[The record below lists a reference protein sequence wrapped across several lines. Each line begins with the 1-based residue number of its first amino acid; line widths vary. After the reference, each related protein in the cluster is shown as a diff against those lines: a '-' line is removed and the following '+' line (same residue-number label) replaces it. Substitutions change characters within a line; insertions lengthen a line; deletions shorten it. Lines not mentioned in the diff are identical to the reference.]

1 MEIACAVCGN
11 VSAPGA
17 RFCSACGSALYE
29 PCPSCGAEQPVSAA
43 FCAACGVS
51 LQDGAQRGGGADHEE
66 RRIVSVLF
74 ADLAGSTALGEQL
87 DPEDVRE
94 LQGALFE
101 LVNTEVERFGG
112 MTEKFVGDAVLA
124 VFGIP
129 QAHEDDPERAVRAAL
144 AVQDAF
150 PKFGALIEEEH
161 AAASEGAHVGL
172 RIGVNT
178 GEVVSGREAA
188 ARGELMVSG
197 DAVNI
202 AARLQQAA
210 NPGEVLVGD
219 RTHAATTRLVEYEQ
233 RDGIAAKGKRA
244 PLGAWRAVRVA
255 PRPQRRGIAGLSA
268 PIVGR
273 DDELAVLAAV
283 AARVHHERAPQLVT
297 LFGQAGVGKSRLL
310 AEFVARLPG
319 SRLLKGRCLP
329 YGDGITYW
337 PLGEVA
343 KAHAGVFETDSVDVV
358 LGKLRAAVSAIVS
371 GPQAESVAE
380 AIAWTVGLGL
390 PGAAQGDPAASEIRT
405 RLYSAWARYV
415 TALGREQPTVIAIED
430 IHWASAP
437 LLDLVDHLAGALQ
450 DTAVVIVCPARPE
463 LLEIRPDWGAGKQNA
478 IALNLAPL
486 SQAAS
491 RRLVGEL
498 LDADRVFENAREQIL
513 ERADGNPFFLE
524 EILRMLI
531 EEGAIANDDGAWVAT
546 ERLREVP
553 IPDSVHAVIA
563 ARVDLLDATSREA
576 LRRCSVVGRTF
587 WPAAVGVSE
596 ADVEALARSGLVSE
610 QGASVVVG
618 MREFAF
624 KHALTRDVAYQTLPR
639 PERRDLHRRVGE
651 WVETVVT
658 AGGGEVA
665 EIAAYHYGEAISYG
679 DEDPDLAARTFER
692 LFEAAEAATSRA
704 ALESAH
710 SLLQKALAL
719 APDGR
724 SRARALLV
732 LARYELGT
740 NQNDLAMARLAE
752 AGELAVEAG
761 DVLLQGEIQSW
772 ASRTAWLAGMWDEA
786 IVAADGAVVVL
797 SELPESPELATALAR
812 RSQMNMLRGTANAE
826 PYALEAI
833 EVARR
838 VGARFAELNARI
850 NLMTAGAA
858 RGVEPDAVEFEHLLE
873 EAMAERH
880 AEEAYRVVVN
890 YLWSAAPHLEIS
902 ELEARVEAACDRL
915 ATGLGFEVASLDRYL
930 ALSRARFLWIPSG
943 QWDRVDAELAVQDT
957 LQTGGNRLVELE
969 LRAGMA
975 VRRGDLDSA
984 DELLDGFRDEALES
998 AEPQR
1003 ILPMASVF
1011 LARASLAGD
1020 IAEIEATTTV
1030 VLDAVSDR
1038 LQWAPLASAAIPRAL
1053 FAVDEYDLLRRVD
1066 SILQSKELGRY
1077 ARAVSLISSGLRAVA
1092 DGRIGDAVALLEEA
1106 AALEREHGASYSAA
1120 CAELDLAQA
1129 YEAAGNTD
1137 AAAKV
1142 QRSAQEVFD
1151 SLGCVNPI

>member
-1 MEIACAVCGN
+1 MEQLA
-11 VSAPGA
+11 
-17 RFCSACGSALYE
+17 
-29 PCPSCGAEQPVSAA
+29 SAA

-144 AVQDAF
+144 AVQEAF
-150 PKFGALIEEEH
+150 PELAARIEEEH
-161 AAASEGAHVGL
+161 AAASGGARVGL

-197 DAVNI
+197 DAVNV

-210 NPGEVLVGD
+210 DPGEVLVGD
-219 RTHAATTRLVEYEQ
+219 RTHAATSRLVEYQ
-233 RDGIAAKGKRA
+233 RRDGIAAKGKRA
-244 PLGAWRAVRVA
+244 PLEAWRAMGVA
-255 PRPQRRGIAGLSA
+255 SRPQRRGIAGLSA

-273 DDELAVLAAV
+273 DEELAVLSAV
-283 AARVHHERAPQLVT
+283 AARVERERAPQLVT

-310 AEFVARLPG
+310 AEFVTRLSG

-329 YGDGITYW
+329 YGDGVTYW

-343 KAHAGVFETDSVDVV
+343 KTHAGVFETDSVEVV
-358 LGKLRAAVSAIVS
+358 LGKLRAAVSTIVA
-371 GPQAESVAE
+371 GPQGESVAE

-405 RLYSAWARYV
+405 RLYSAWVQYV

-430 IHWASAP
+430 IHWASTP
-437 LLDLVDHLAGALQ
+437 LLDLLDHLAGVLQ

-463 LLEIRPDWGAGKQNA
+463 LLESRPTWGAGKQNA

-486 SQAAS
+486 SQADS

-498 LDADRVFENAREQIL
+498 LHADRVFEDAREQIL
-513 ERADGNPFFLE
+513 ERAEGNPFFLE

-531 EEGAIANDDGAWVAT
+531 EEGAIENREGSWVAT
-546 ERLREVP
+546 ERLEDVP
-553 IPDSVHAVIA
+553 IPDSVHGVIA

-596 ADVEALARSGLVSE
+596 AEVEALALRGLVAE
-610 QGASVVVG
+610 QGTSVVAR
-618 MREFAF
+618 MREFTF

-639 PERRDLHRRVGE
+639 PERRELHRRVGE
-651 WVETVVT
+651 WVESVVT

-679 DEDPDLAARTFER
+679 DADPELVTRTFER
-692 LFEAAEAATSRA
+692 LFEAAEAATARA
-704 ALESAH
+704 AFESGRA
-710 SLLQKALAL
+710 LIEKALTL

-740 NQNDLAMARLAE
+740 NQNDVAASRLAE
-752 AGELAVEAG
+752 AQELAADAG
-761 DVLLQGEIQSW
+761 DVLLEGEIQSW
-772 ASRTAWLAGMWDEA
+772 ASRTAWLGGRWDEA
-786 IVAADGAVVVL
+786 IEAAEGAVASL
-797 SELPESPELATALAR
+797 GGLPESPELATALAR
-812 RSQMNMLRGTANAE
+812 RAQMYMLRGRADAE
-826 PYALEAI
+826 PYAVEAI
-833 EVARR
+833 GVARR
-838 VGARFAELNARI
+838 VGARFAEVNARI
-850 NLMTAGAA
+850 NLMTALAA
-858 RGVEPDAVEFEHLLE
+858 RGVEPDAAEFEELLD
-873 EAMAERH
+873 AAIAERH
-880 AEEAYRVVVN
+880 IEEAYRVTVN
-890 YLWSAAPHLEIS
+890 YLWSAAAHLPIP
-902 ELEARVEAACDRL
+902 ELEARVTAAAEKPAAAFGIEL
-915 ATGLGFEVASLDRYL
+915 ESLNRYL
-930 ALSRARFLWIPSG
+930 ALSRARFLWLPSG
-943 QWDRVDAELAVQDT
+943 QWERIDAELAVHDG
-957 LQTGGNRLVELE
+957 LRTGGNRLLELE
-969 LRAGMA
+969 LRVGMA
-975 VRRGDLDSA
+975 VRHGDLA
-984 DELLDGFRDEALES
+984 DADALLEELHTAALET

-1011 LARASLAGD
+1011 LARMALTDFDAVR
-1020 IAEIEATTTV
+1020 TTAVV
-1030 VLDAVSDR
+1030 VLEAVGDR
-1038 LQWAPLASAAIPRAL
+1038 FQWALLASAAIPRAL
-1053 FAVDEYDLLRRVD
+1053 YTAGQYDLLARVD
-1066 SILQSKELGRY
+1066 EILGSRDLGRY
-1077 ARAVSLISSGLRAVA
+1077 ARAVALVSAGLRALA
-1092 DGRIGDAVALLEEA
+1092 DGQTTDSVLLLEEA
-1106 AALEREHGASYSAA
+1106 LELEREHGAFYNAA
-1120 CAELDLAQA
+1120 LVELDLAQA
-1129 YEAAGNTD
+1129 HTVLGNV
-1137 AAAKV
+1137 AAAETTR
-1142 QRSAQEVFD
+1142 RSAQEVFD
-1151 SLGCVNPI
+1151 RIGCVYPI

>member
-1 MEIACAVCGN
+1 VEITCAVCET

-29 PCPSCGAEQPVSAA
+29 PCPACGTEQPVGAA

-51 LQDGAQRGGGADHEE
+51 LQDGAQRGGGADREE

-101 LVNTEVERFGG
+101 LVNTQVERFGG
-112 MTEKFVGDAVLA
+112 VTEKFVGDAVLA

-144 AVQDAF
+144 AVQEAF
-150 PKFGALIEEEH
+150 PAFATLVEEEH
-161 AAASEGAHVGL
+161 PTATGGARVGL

-197 DAVNI
+197 DAVNV

-210 NPGEVLVGD
+210 DPGEVLVGD
-219 RTHAATTRLVEYEQ
+219 RTYGATSRLVEYEQ
-233 RDGIAAKGKRA
+233 REGIAAKGKRA
-244 PLGAWRAVRVA
+244 PVEAWRAMRIA
-255 PRPQRRGIAGLSA
+255 PRPLRRGVAGLSA

-273 DDELAVLAAV
+273 DEELAVLAAV
-283 AARVHHERAPQLVT
+283 AARVERERVPQLVT

-310 AEFVARLPG
+310 AEFIARLPG

-343 KAHAGVFETDSVDVV
+343 KAHASVFETDSGEVV
-358 LGKLRAAVSAIVS
+358 VEKLRAAVSAIVT
-371 GPQAESVAE
+371 GPKAESVAE

-390 PGAAQGDPAASEIRT
+390 PGAAQGDPAASEIRS
-405 RLYSAWARYV
+405 RLYSAWTRYV
-415 TALGREQPTVIAIED
+415 SALGREQATVLAIED

-437 LLDLVDHLAGALQ
+437 LLDLVDHLADVLQ
-450 DTAVVIVCPARPE
+450 DTPVVIVCPARPE
-463 LLEIRPDWGAGKQNA
+463 LLESRPDWGAGKQNA

-486 SQAAS
+486 SQADS

-498 LDADRVFENAREQIL
+498 LDADGVFEDAREQIL

-531 EEGAIANDDGAWVAT
+531 EEGAIENEDGAWVAT
-546 ERLREVP
+546 ERLQEVP
-553 IPDSVHAVIA
+553 IPDSVHGVIA
-563 ARVDLLDATSREA
+563 ARVDLLDAPSREA
-576 LRRCSVVGRTF
+576 LRRCSVVGKTF
-587 WPAAVGVSE
+587 WPAAVDVSDAE
-596 ADVEALARSGLVSE
+596 VEALARRGLVAE
-610 QGASVVVG
+610 QGASVVPG
-618 MREFAF
+618 MREFMF

-651 WVETVVT
+651 WVESVVT

-679 DEDPDLAARTFER
+679 DADPVLAARTFER
-692 LFEAAEAATSRA
+692 LFEAAEAATARA
-704 ALESAH
+704 AFEPARA
-710 SLLQKALAL
+710 LLQKALAL
-719 APDGR
+719 ASDGR

-740 NQNDLAMARLAE
+740 NRNDLAMERLAE
-752 AGELAVEAG
+752 AGELAVRAG
-761 DVLLQGEIQSW
+761 DRLLAGEIQSW
-772 ASRTAWLAGMWDEA
+772 ASRTAWLAGRWDDA
-786 IVAADGAVVVL
+786 ITAAESAVATL

-812 RSQMNMLRGTANAE
+812 RAQMYMLRGRVDAE
-826 PYALEAI
+826 PSAVEAL

-838 VGARFAELNARI
+838 VGARFAEVNARI
-850 NLMTAGAA
+850 NLMTARAA
-858 RGVEPDAVEFEHLLE
+858 RGVKPDAAEFEWILD
-873 EAMAERH
+873 EAVRERH
-880 AEEAYRVVVN
+880 IEESYRVIVN
-890 YLWSAAPHLEIS
+890 YLWSAAAHVPIP
-902 ELEARVEAACDRL
+902 ELEAQVAAASERPT
-915 ATGLGFEVASLDRYL
+915 AVGFELARIDRYL
-930 ALSRARFLWIPSG
+930 ALSRARFLWIPSA
-943 QWDRVDAELAVQDT
+943 QWERINGELAAHDD
-957 LQTGGNRLVELE
+957 LRTGGNRLLELE
-969 LRAGMA
+969 LRTGMA
-975 VRRGDLDSA
+975 VRRGDLRSA
-984 DELLDGFRDEALES
+984 DEMLDEFRSLALGS

-1011 LARASLAGD
+1011 VAMAALAGD
-1020 IAEIEATTTV
+1020 VEAVRTTTAV
-1030 VLDAVSDR
+1030 VLDAVGDR
-1038 LQWAPLASAAIPRAL
+1038 YQWALHASAAIPRAL
-1053 FAVDEYDLLRRVD
+1053 YVAGQHDLLMRVDE
-1066 SILQSKELGRY
+1066 ILQSRDLGRY
-1077 ARAVSLISSGLRAVA
+1077 ARAVPLVGSGLRALA
-1092 DGRIGDAVALLEEA
+1092 EERPSDAVVLLENA
-1106 AALEREHGASYSAA
+1106 AVLEREHGAFYNAA
-1120 CAELDLAQA
+1120 LVDLDLARA
-1129 YEAAGNTD
+1129 HAALGD
-1137 AAAKV
+1137 VAAEETT
-1142 QRSAQEVFD
+1142 RGSAQEVFD
-1151 SLGCVNPI
+1151 RIGCVNPI